1 MLDGRFDRLAPGFA
15 RPHCVSGEPVRTNTS
30 EATWRSG
37 DAADCKS
44 VNAGS
49 IPAVASKRAST
60 CRPLASLETLK
71 KIELA
76 PRQRRLVLLCG
87 ALSGRSPG
95 IPR

>member
-1 MLDGRFDRLAPGFA
+1 M
-15 RPHCVSGEPVRTNTS
+15 TT

-60 CRPLASLETLK
+60 CRRPAALDTLK
-71 KIELA
+71 KIELG
-76 PRQRRLVLLCG
+76 PRQRRSVLLCG
-87 ALSGRSPG
+87 ALSGHRPG

>member
-1 MLDGRFDRLAPGFA
+1 
-15 RPHCVSGEPVRTNTS
+15 
-30 EATWRSG
+30 
-37 DAADCKS
+37 
-44 VNAGS
+44 
-49 IPAVASKRAST
+49 VASKRAST